1 MNGKALL
8 WKSYLWFQ
16 VTFKDGRRTGY
27 GHESTWHG
35 DDNPAQAPLLHDAIA
50 HVQFVVYPKRFYPRP
65 NDLPTHRKE
74 IELFP
79 ELKNLQR

>member
-1 MNGKALL
+1 MSGEPLL

-27 GHESTWHG
+27 GHESTWH
-35 DDNPAQAPLLHDAIA
+35 DDDSPEPALLHDPIA
-50 HVQFVVYPKRFYPRP
+50 YVQFVVYPKRFYPTP
-65 NDLPTHRKE
+65 DDLPTHREE